1 MASNYLESVEIEPSV
16 PARASVI
23 WLHGLGADGHDFA
36 PIAPQL
42 RIATPVRYVF
52 PHAPQRPVTIN
63 NGYVMRAWY
72 DITGFDS
79 NRKEDEAGMQASAVQ
94 VNALIA
100 RERERGIAAGRILLA
115 GFSQG
120 GAVALHTGLRYHER
134 LAGILALST
143 YLPLAASVGAEAQ
156 PANRAIPIFMAHGS
170 EDTVIALPRALMSQ
184 QRLEELGYP
193 VEWHCYPMAHSVCNE
208 EIDDI
213 RLFMAR
219 TLDQGE

>member
-1 MASNYLESVEIEPSV
+1 MGRTQTGAGSHRSHAARPSLFQSASDRGGDAGR
-16 PARASVI
+16 PAE
-23 WLHGLGADGHDFA
+23 LHRLLQRDRVRRPHARREVDRRSGGVRGAA
-36 PIAPQL
+36 
-42 RIATPVRYVF
+42 
-52 PHAPQRPVTIN
+52 APQRPVTIN

-100 RERERGIAAGRILLA
+100 RECERGIAAWRILLA

-156 PANRAIPIFMAHGS
+156 PANRAVPIFMAHGS
-170 EDTVIALPRALMSQ
+170 EDTVIALPRALMSH

-193 VEWHCYPMAHSVCNE
+193 V
-208 EIDDI
+208 
-213 RLFMAR
+213 
-219 TLDQGE
+219 